1 MKLFARPD
9 SPHLRGLREENYKA
23 KLSLNSFLVLH
34 NFSAPG
40 TDWDWRGLGERSP
53 PSPSGEN
60 ILLSRPLLSQLSSVI
75 SQLDILSSQF
85 SWICSLVLKIS
96 DV

>member
-1 MKLFARPD
+1 MLSDEDERTQMKLFARPD

-40 TDWDWRGLGERSP
+40 TGGDWASDLLLHLLVRTNCCPDLYCPGSP
-53 PSPSGEN
+53 QSS
-60 ILLSRPLLSQLSSVI
+60 LSLI
-75 SQLDILSSQF
+75 F
-85 SWICSLVLKIS
+85 
-96 DV
+96 